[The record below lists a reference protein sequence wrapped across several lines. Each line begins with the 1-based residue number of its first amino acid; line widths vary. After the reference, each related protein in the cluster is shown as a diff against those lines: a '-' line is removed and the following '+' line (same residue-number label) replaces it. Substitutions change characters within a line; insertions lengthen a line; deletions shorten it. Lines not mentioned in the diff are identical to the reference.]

1 MVSGFKVTESPTARE
16 DGRHA
21 CHLQVSEEAGSAI
34 YVSGCLDFFLTSFF
48 QIPSLKLCFTIEK
61 KSIRI

>member
-34 YVSGCLDFFLTSFF
+34 YVSGCLDFFFNLFF
-48 QIPSLKLCFTIEK
+48 PNTIIKIMLYNREK
-61 KSIRI
+61 IY